1 MKKSLFPLLHAA
13 LLVFLCS
20 LPAAAETI
28 TCAECGMSSDLG
40 SKFTSRIV
48 QGEKILYFC
57 DIGDLF
63 TYLNRKKPQNILAE
77 VKDYNT
83 GEWLDAYTAYYV
95 HAPKKFKSPMGWGI
109 ASFKD
114 RNDAAG
120 YGSVMNF
127 SGTVKA
133 VQ

>member
-1 MKKSLFPLLHAA
+1 MKKSLLP
-13 LLVFLCS
+13 FLCS
-20 LPAAAETI
+20 ALLIFVYCLPVAAETI
-28 TCAECGMSSDLG
+28 TCAECGMKSDLA
-40 SKFTSRIV
+40 SKFTSKIV
-48 QGEKILYFC
+48 QGEKTLYFC

-63 TYLNRKKPQNILAE
+63 AYLNRKKPQNAQAE

-83 GEWLDAYTAYYV
+83 GEWLDAQKAFYV
-95 HAPKKFKSPMGWGI
+95 RAEKKFRTPMGWGI

-120 YGSVMNF
+120 YGSVMDF
-127 SGTVKA
+127 EAAIKA